1 MAFSSL
7 DEILA
12 FAVARE
18 IEAAVFYADL
28 AGKARTEPMRV
39 LLRELEA
46 EEKQH
51 RILLEKYR
59 AGSPVPAPGA
69 SVPDLGLT
77 EAADGEPLDPAA
89 SAQDALIVAA
99 RKEAAAAD
107 LYGRLAAAAGDAEA
121 RKMFEYLVQQELRHK
136 FRLESEYEA
145 RVLTED

>member
-18 IEAAVFYADL
+18 IEAAAFYAEL
-28 AGKARTEPMRV
+28 AGKARFEAQRA

-46 EEKQH
+46 EERQH
-51 RILLEKYR
+51 RLLLEKYR
-59 AGSPVPAPGA
+59 AGCLLPPPGAPVP
-69 SVPDLGLT
+69 DMGLT
-77 EAADGEPLDPAA
+77 ASAGGEVFDPAA

-107 LYGRLAAAAGDAEA
+107 LYGRLAATAADSAA
-121 RKMFEYLVQQELRHK
+121 REMFEFLVRQELRHK

>member
-12 FAVARE
+12 FAVSRE
-18 IEAAVFYADL
+18 IEAAAFYADL

-39 LLRELEA
+39 LLRELGA

-51 RILLEKYR
+51 RVLLEKYR
-59 AGSPVPAPGA
+59 AGCPLPPPGSPVP
-69 SVPDLGLT
+69 DMGLT
-77 EAADGEPLDPAA
+77 APAGGEEFDPAA

-99 RKEAAAAD
+99 RREAEAAD
-107 LYGRLAAAAGDAEA
+107 LYGRLAASTADSAAREI
-121 RKMFEYLVQQELRHK
+121 FTFLVRQELQHK

>member
-18 IEAAVFYADL
+18 IEAAAFYADQ
-28 AGKARTEPMRV
+28 AGKARSEPLRA

-46 EEKQH
+46 EERQH
-51 RILLEKYR
+51 KLLLEKYR
-59 AGSPVPAPGA
+59 AGSPVPAPGEP
-69 SVPDLGLT
+69 VPDMGLT
-77 EAADGEPLDPAA
+77 ATAEGEPLDPAA
-89 SAQDALIVAA
+89 SVQDALIVAA

-107 LYGRLAAAAGDAEA
+107 LYGRLAAAAAEA
-121 RKMFEYLVQQELRHK
+121 AAREMFEYLVQQELRHK